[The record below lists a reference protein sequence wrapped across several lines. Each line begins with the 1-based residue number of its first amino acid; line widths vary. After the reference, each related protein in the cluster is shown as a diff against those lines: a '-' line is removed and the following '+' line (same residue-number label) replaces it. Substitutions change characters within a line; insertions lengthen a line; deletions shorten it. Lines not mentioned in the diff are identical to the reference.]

1 MGTVIPQEFGYP
13 PLGGASQY
21 ILLALSQLGMFAV
34 PSFLFVSGCF
44 FAYASGGD
52 QSKLSFKTVLAGL
65 RHIFWPYLIWSII
78 FYFVIYVG
86 QNTTYSI
93 SGYLKNLIVGYPF
106 DFIPLLA
113 FFYVLSPVLIRLGR
127 QFGYILI
134 GLIALYQITLL
145 NLIYPGIL
153 GFLFPGWLHVLVPP
167 VIRHTM
173 ADWGIYFPL
182 GVVYS
187 LHAKSLS
194 PQFIR
199 FKWIL
204 VSAIAVMYIVAYLNA
219 ASVLVFP
226 LADHICPLL
235 FLLTFTIVKRNS
247 IPIVRNLE
255 KIGKRSYG
263 LYLTN
268 LIVLYIILLLIK
280 VLFPGLLSYQL
291 LLLPFLFGFALLIP
305 LTFMI
310 SMEHLPIYRV
320 YPYIFG

>member
-1 MGTVIPQEFGYP
+1 MGIVIPQEFGYP
-13 PLGGASQY
+13 PLGGTSQLF
-21 ILLALSQLGMFAV
+21 LLALSQLGMFAV

-44 FAYASGGD
+44 FAYASRGD
-52 QSKLSFKTVLAGL
+52 QSKLSYKTVLAGL

-78 FYFVIYVG
+78 FYFVIYIG
-86 QNTTYSI
+86 QDTTYSI

-113 FFYVLSPVLIRLGR
+113 FFYVLSLILVRLCKH
-127 QFGYILI
+127 FGWILI

-145 NLIYPGIL
+145 NLVYPGIL
-153 GFLFPGWLHVLVPP
+153 GFIFPGWVHVLVPP
-167 VIRHTM
+167 VIGHTI
-173 ADWGIYFPL
+173 AEWGIYFPL
-182 GVVYS
+182 GLVYS
-187 LHAKSLS
+187 LNANRLA
-194 PQFIR
+194 PQLLR
-199 FKWIL
+199 FKWLL
-204 VSAIAVMYIVAYLNA
+204 VSTIAVTFIVAYLNA
-219 ASVLVFP
+219 ATVLVFP

-247 IPIVRNLE
+247 IPMVRNLE

-280 VLFPGLLSYQL
+280 VLFPGLLYYQL

-310 SMEHLPIYRV
+310 NLEHLPIYRV
-320 YPYIFG
+320 YPYVFG